1 MTVEDFNQVDFVAMN
16 PGAPDVLLV
25 IADHLDW
32 SAAEDHARLLQDK
45 IYRYLDFV
53 ESGELWARFPEACGR
68 RVTIQVRA
76 KFPLSDYAARFLASI
91 SATVTESGCCLD
103 HDHHGEGGRPA

>member
-53 ESGELWARFPEACGR
+53 ESGELWARFPEARGR

-76 KFPLSDYAARFLASI
+76 KFPLSEYAARFLASI

-103 HDHHGEGGRPA
+103 HDHHGECGRPA